1 MNQHL
6 YFLLEN
12 SQDDL
17 TVKSLYFAFI
27 LPASLLYCHRKDQLR
42 QFQTWDLL
50 HLQRLE
56 AILVL
61 QICLKVKHEPS
72 SRGLQQIQS
81 PEQIIQAIFLLYADR
96 DLLEAIP
103 ESQLYFPPFSAQ
115 LSFVTLAGAIRKGP
129 LPPSSF

>member
-12 SQDDL
+12 AQDDL
-17 TVKSLYFAFI
+17 TIKSLYFAFI
-27 LPASLLYCHRKDQLR
+27 LPARLLYCHRKDQLR
-42 QFQTWDLL
+42 QFQTSDLL

-56 AILVL
+56 ATLG
-61 QICLKVKHEPS
+61 LKSCFKEKHKPS
-72 SRGLQQIQS
+72 SRGLQQIRS
-81 PEQIIQAIFLLYADR
+81 LEQIIRAIFLLYADK
-96 DLLEAIP
+96 DLWEAIP

-115 LSFVTLAGAIRKGP
+115 LSFVTLADAIRKVP